1 MLTYNVDLDVSAGAV
16 PAVIYLKQ
24 YQTDVQLVFKLY
36 TTVGTLSIGSTSDCS
51 IRGTKSDGNGF
62 SASATYSSSNQTVT
76 FRVTSQM
83 TAVYGKQPFELTLTD
98 STGKMITATFYLDIK
113 RAALDGSTVSASEIR
128 ELVNAL
134 DHTSEILEAYNL
146 AHYDNVPTSGSN
158 KAVKSNGVYQA
169 IQNLVQ
175 TIADTYELKLQY
187 DNLPT
192 QNSTKHVKSG
202 GIYTA
207 IENAKT
213 PFDNA
218 PISGSTK
225 AVTSGGIYTAI
236 ENAKTLFDTT
246 PTENSTKAVTSGGIY
261 EALNNIENIVVTDP
275 QSDGNIII
283 AFT

>member
-1 MLTYNVDLDVSAGAV
+1 MLNYPVDLDVSAGAV
-16 PAVIYLKQ
+16 PAVIHLKQ
-24 YQTDVQLVFKLY
+24 YQTDAQLVFRLY
-36 TTVGTLSIGSTSDCS
+36 TTVGTLSIGNVSDCS

-62 SASATYSSSNQTVT
+62 SASATYSSANNTVT

-113 RAALDGSTVSASEIR
+113 RAALDGATVSASEIR
-128 ELVNAL
+128 ELINAL

-169 IQNLVQ
+169 IQNLAQ
-175 TIADTYELKLQY
+175 TISETYELKLQY

-213 PFDNA
+213 
-218 PISGSTK
+218 
-225 AVTSGGIYTAI
+225 
-236 ENAKTLFDTT
+236 LFDTV

-261 EALNNIENIVVTDP
+261 QALLQHELSFTDTNNDGNIVVTMGAG
-275 QSDGNIII
+275 S
-283 AFT
+283 